1 MVPEFPETPL
11 ILLDFF
17 LLLLFSHNFTP
28 ENSMTSPNFMHREVD
43 AADKLLVS
51 GDAIFP

>member
-1 MVPEFPETPL
+1 MVPESPETPL

-17 LLLLFSHNFTP
+17 FFVASSHNYTP

-43 AADKLLVS
+43 AADRLLVS
-51 GDAIFP
+51 GEVIFP